1 MSTDKRFDQICAIIM
16 AAALVITVLFMNGAS
31 LGLQAV
37 ADEDTESSE
46 GNAYFTANDLDGNW
60 DDSAATRITLKGDAA
75 SIRGNGAYFN
85 DGSLVI
91 KNAGWYVISG
101 ELTDGSIIVDA
112 YKSSKVWIRLD
123 GVTVNCSDDSAL
135 IVKKADK
142 VFLTLAE
149 GSENTFADASEYS
162 VTALEDGRN
171 AAIYSKEDLTINGS
185 GSLTVTGNYKHGIK
199 CNDDFAVTG
208 GTISITCLKDGIHAN
223 DSLHL
228 TGADITIDAGD
239 DAVHCDT
246 EIYYADGNLH
256 VTSCYEGLEAPQ
268 IEIAGGD
275 IVIYASDD
283 GINANGGSDSAWG
296 MMQGGKMTGGAMA
309 GGTMPNEM
317 PTESTLPDGMP
328 ADGTM
333 PDDIPEDGTMPDGM
347 ASQDAASVLITGGNI
362 TIINENGND
371 ADGIDS
377 NGDII
382 IEGGTILVSLTDGG
396 GNNALDYGSENG
408 GQLLINGGTVLAAG
422 SSSMLEEASEASTQ
436 CNVAYVLESSA
447 QAGTVVQIRDSASN
461 ILLEKEIPCS
471 FSAIVISSPDLMQG
485 ETYTAV
491 IGETEEDL
499 TFDTLTITSGSSS
512 GGMGFGMGFGR
523 TNGMNGF
530 NKRDR
535 GHQGHGS
542 GDAPESMEDMTESG
556 EEQEQTPEGDQQ
568 MQPPQGDTQQMQPP
582 QGDMQQSQPPQGD
595 MQQMQP
601 PQGDMQ
607 QMQPPAEDA
616 ATSSPDT
623 TEAKATDAGTAGN
636 APGNTETAQNAPVN
650 RETMAEGDVSN
661 TNDILTGETDMNGRV
676 NGPGTGETGANDMLN
691 GNPGMGSTIHGSPG
705 IGEMRDWNDDNSDEE
720 TSDGKKLLADYS
732 ADTWILLGA
741 SSAVLILGLILAR
754 TYKRRGTIR

>member
-1 MSTDKRFDQICAIIM
+1 M
-16 AAALVITVLFMNGAS
+16 AAALLITVLFMNGSS

-37 ADEDTESSE
+37 VDEDTESSE
-46 GNAYFTANDLDGNW
+46 GNAYFTANDLDGDW

-75 SIRGNGAYFN
+75 SIQGNGAYIS

-91 KNAGWYVISG
+91 KNAGWYAISG

-123 GVTVNCSDDSAL
+123 GVTANCSDDSAL

-296 MMQGGKMTGGAMA
+296 MMQGGMMPNNMSAGGAI
-309 GGTMPNEM
+309 PQ
-317 PTESTLPDGMP
+317 TEANTS
-328 ADGTM
+328 
-333 PDDIPEDGTMPDGM
+333 
-347 ASQDAASVLITGGNI
+347 SQDVYSAISTDKNTDSDAATVLITGGNI

-447 QAGTVVQIRDSASN
+447 QAGTVVQIKDSASN

-491 IGETEEDL
+491 IGETEEEL
-499 TFDTLTITSGSSS
+499 IFDTVTIIADSSS

-523 TNGMNGF
+523 ANGMNGF
-530 NKRDR
+530 NNKNR
-535 GHQGHGS
+535 GRHGFS
-542 GDAPESMEDMTESG
+542 GENTSESTEDMSESDEG
-556 EEQEQTPEGDQQ
+556 PEQMAQNDPQRQSSQGSMQQ
-568 MQPPQGDTQQMQPP
+568 IQPPQGN
-582 QGDMQQSQPPQGD
+582 

-607 QMQPPAEDA
+607 QMQPPQGDIQQMQPSTEDA
-616 ATSSPDT
+616 SYSSPDT
-623 TEAKATDAGTAGN
+623 TGAETTDAGPAGN
-636 APGNTETAQNAPVN
+636 AAENAETAPNAPLSQEN
-650 RETMAEGDVSN
+650 MTEGDVSS
-661 TNDILTGETDMNGRV
+661 TDDILTGETDVNGRV
-676 NGPGTGETGANDMLN
+676 NGPGTGETGANDTLN

-754 TYKRRGTIR
+754 TYKRRGRTIR